1 MITHAPGR
9 LRALPASLLALL
21 AALLVAAVMIPAPAL
36 AHDTLVSADPE
47 DGASF
52 ETSPEE
58 VTLTYSADIL
68 DVGPVVQIA
77 DAEGETVAEL
87 TPEVDGPEVTAAIED
102 ALPAGDYA
110 VQWRVVSSDGHPIE
124 GTQTFTVEQDTA
136 AEETTEAAEPTASAS
151 AEASPAEGAEATDA
165 TESSEAAEAA
175 DSGDSGSPVL
185 LLAIIGVA
193 VLVVALGA
201 VLALRRRD

>member
-102 ALPAGDYA
+102 SLPAGDYA

-124 GTQTFTVEQDTA
+124 GTQTFTVEQDPAT
-136 AEETTEAAEPTASAS
+136 EETTEAAEPTASAS
-151 AEASPAEGAEATDA
+151 AEASPAEGA
-165 TESSEAAEAA
+165 

-185 LLAIIGVA
+185 LIAIIGVA

>member
-1 MITHAPGR
+1 M
-9 LRALPASLLALL
+9 
-21 AALLVAAVMIPAPAL
+21 
-36 AHDTLVSADPE
+36 
-47 DGASF
+47 
-52 ETSPEE
+52 
-58 VTLTYSADIL
+58 
-68 DVGPVVQIA
+68 QIA

-151 AEASPAEGAEATDA
+151 AEASPAEGA
-165 TESSEAAEAA
+165 

-185 LLAIIGVA
+185 LIAIIGVA